1 MENKLVRDLTSQQV
15 KEKINNGESFIL
27 DCHGLWCGP
36 CKVMGPQFDRAA
48 ELLKET
54 MPQVGVY
61 KYDIDTD
68 KEFTA
73 ILGIRS
79 VPTTKVYKE
88 GKEIHSQPGL
98 LMAEQIVNLSK
109 SKFL

>member
-1 MENKLVRDLTSQQV
+1 MDLTSSQI

-27 DCHGLWCGP
+27 DCFAKWCGP

-48 ELLKET
+48 EIIKED
-54 MPQVGVY
+54 MPEVGVY

-73 ILGIRS
+73 VLGIRS
-79 VPTTKVYKE
+79 VPTTKVYKG
-88 GKEIHSQPGL
+88 GKEVHSQPGL
-98 LMAEQIVNLSK
+98 LMTEQIVNLSK
-109 SKFL
+109 VKLV